1 MKKLIDTLTVIFVFT
16 ILIVNCSRY
25 NNPELKKLPFK
36 LAYNVMVDE
45 NTADYEIFIM
55 NLDGSEKQNITNS
68 PAVDWIYYSY
78 NGKIYFISDRDTTP
92 KLFFLY
98 QMNMDGSNIK
108 RITNF
113 PVENSWIT
121 SRNNGQELVVSSSKD
136 SARYELY
143 LIDSEG
149 NELKRLTKNAYYD
162 NDPCFSPDGKQ
173 IIFRSRRP
181 WVDELWIMDDNGEN
195 VRQLTHYPVKDSTAG
210 DFHYHAGPPFWEP
223 NRNVITFMSYQ
234 NFNYDIF
241 EMNPDGT
248 DLKPL
253 ISGPFNEGWHSWSSD
268 GQYMAYDGT
277 NINGNYDIYLLEYK
291 SQKIHRLTH
300 DEQFEQAPIFV
311 DFSENKELYSANL
324 K

>member
-1 MKKLIDTLTVIFVFT
+1 MMKKTLNLIVIFTLFA
-16 ILIVNCSRY
+16 ILLTNCTRY
-25 NNPELKKLPFK
+25 DNPELKKQPFK
-36 LAYNVMVDE
+36 VAYNVMVDE
-45 NTADYEIFIM
+45 SSGNYEVFIM

-68 PAVDWIYYSY
+68 PAVDWVYYSY
-78 NGKIYFISDRDTTP
+78 NNRIYFISDRDTTP

-98 QMNMDGSNIK
+98 QMDADGNNIK
-108 RITNF
+108 QITKF

-121 SRNNGQELVVSSSKD
+121 GRNEGEELIVSSSKD

-143 LIDSEG
+143 LIDKEG
-149 NELKRLTKNAYYD
+149 NELKRLTNNKYYD

-173 IIFRSRRP
+173 IVFRSRRP

-195 VRQLTHYPVKDSTAG
+195 ARQLTHYPVKDSTAG

-234 NFNYDIF
+234 NFNYDIY
-241 EMNPDGT
+241 EMNPDGS

-253 ISGPFNEGWHSWSSD
+253 LSGPFDEGWHSWSSD
-268 GQYMAYDGT
+268 GRYLAYDGT
-277 NINGNYDIYLLEYK
+277 NIKGNYDIYLLEYK

-300 DEQFEQAPIFV
+300 DEQFEQAPILV
-311 DFSENKELYSANL
+311 DIIKEEDQNKENL
-324 K
+324 